1 MSADRISHWAMAQTG
16 RRVSTLFIRV
26 GSAALRTA
34 AFFAEGSL
42 KRVLLSYVRLL
53 QRLLL

>member
-1 MSADRISHWAMAQTG
+1 MSADRISHWAVAQAG
-16 RRVSTLFIRV
+16 RRVSSLFIRL

-42 KRVLLSYVRLL
+42 KKVLLSYVLL
-53 QRLLL
+53 LRRLLL